1 MEYDDKTLALAKYL
15 KCDPALIE
23 NNYGDY
29 FTVNGRTIKDGKTPE
44 QFKKLADDFRA
55 LLSEEMQEL
64 VTDAIVNPT
73 KKVKV
78 QVKSVEK
85 RAGLNNV
92 VKTEEKEVE
101 LCEHAYSEV
110 SKFLEPMKEK
120 AAKRV
125 EQLKRIH
132 AGEWKPP
139 IKETP
144 EDIYARLEK
153 DNLYVVNILYHL
165 IKDRGDRYNNGE
177 YSDSLRRGWLGQPI
191 SDTRK
196 DRTVDDGEYRVLT
209 DDEADD
215 AVRESLDDLFDQIVE
230 VPAHLTEY
238 VDKEKWIDDNSG
250 DRGETLNGYDGTEEE
265 VEFEG
270 TTYYLYRNN

>member
-1 MEYDDKTLALAKYL
+1 MEYDDKTLALAKHL
-15 KCDPALIE
+15 KIDPALIT
-23 NNYGDY
+23 NDYGDY
-29 FTVNGRTIKDGKTPE
+29 FTINGRTIKNGKTPE

-73 KKVKV
+73 KIIVTDMSGDKV
-78 QVKSVEK
+78 E
-85 RAGLNNV
+85 
-92 VKTEEKEVE
+92 TEITEY
-101 LCEHAYSEV
+101 AYSEV
-110 SKFLEPMKEK
+110 SKFLEPMKER
-120 AAKRV
+120 AAKRM
-125 EQLKRIH
+125 EQLKRIN

-139 IKETP
+139 IKETA

-153 DNLYVVNILYHL
+153 DNLYVVNVLYHL
-165 IKDRGDRYNNGE
+165 IKDRGDRYNDGA

-196 DRTVDDGEYRVLT
+196 DRQVDDGEYRVLT